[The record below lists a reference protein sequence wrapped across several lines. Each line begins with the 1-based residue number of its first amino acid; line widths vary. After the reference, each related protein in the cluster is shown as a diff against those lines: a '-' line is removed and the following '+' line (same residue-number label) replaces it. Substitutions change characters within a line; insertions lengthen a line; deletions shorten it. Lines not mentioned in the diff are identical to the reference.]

1 MPSWIDHLLVAPQ
14 YLVPQHGLSK
24 FAKYLAQIEQ
34 PAIKSFLIKRF
45 LGAYEID
52 LDESNITTLDGF
64 RNFNA
69 FFTRRLKPDA
79 RPVAPQNDAA
89 CSPADGVLS
98 QFGIIDQGHIIQA
111 KNQTFRVKDLLAE
124 PDQKANRYEN
134 GCFATI
140 YLAPNNYHRVHTPF
154 GGEILSVR
162 YVPGDLFSVNR
173 RTAASVKG
181 LFARN
186 ERVLVEI
193 HTQDFGRVM
202 VILVGA
208 LLVASI
214 GLSFF
219 DMESFVY
226 ARKRTVPTYLP
237 ITGNSLTLEKGQ
249 EIGWFNMGST
259 VVLLFEND
267 GFAFD
272 SSLARGQKIRM
283 GEKLGGFARTQ
294 AECG

>member
-1 MPSWIDHLLVAPQ
+1 MASWIDHLIVAPQ
-14 YLVPQHGLSK
+14 YLLPQHGLSK
-24 FAKYLAQIEQ
+24 LAKYLAHIEQ
-34 PAIKSFLIKRF
+34 PLIKSFLIKRF

-52 LDESNITTLDGF
+52 LDESNISTLDDF
-64 RNFNA
+64 KNFNA

-79 RPVAPQNDAA
+79 RPIALDSSAA

-98 QFGIIDQGHIIQA
+98 QFGVIEQGRIIQA
-111 KNQTFRVKDLLAE
+111 KGETFSVKDLLAE

-140 YLAPNNYHRVHTPF
+140 YLAPNNYHRVHTPIS
-154 GGEILSVR
+154 GEILSVR
-162 YVPGDLFSVNR
+162 YIPGDLFSVNR

-193 HTQDFGRVM
+193 RTQEFGRVM

-219 DMESFVY
+219 DMEAFVY
-226 ARKRTVPTYLP
+226 TRKRTMPTYLP
-237 ITGNSLTLEKGQ
+237 ITGKSLLLEKGQ

-259 VVLLFEND
+259 VILLFEDN
-267 GFAFD
+267 GFEFEPAM
-272 SSLARGQKIRM
+272 ARGQKIRM
-283 GEKLGGFARTQ
+283 GERLGVFEPGAR
-294 AECG
+294 E